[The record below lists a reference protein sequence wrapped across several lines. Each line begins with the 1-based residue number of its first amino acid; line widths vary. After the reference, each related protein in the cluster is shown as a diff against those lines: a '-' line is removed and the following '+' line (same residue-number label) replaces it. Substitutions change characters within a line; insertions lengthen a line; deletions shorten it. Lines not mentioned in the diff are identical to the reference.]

1 MIKYFFLNN
10 LYSNSK
16 MKDNIGVL
24 LTLSLL
30 ALVGFKFFGKNVKEH
45 FGMLP
50 PRTVKVEKVVQSAPN
65 AGFIQAPAHYQSNL
79 RPRQGAGMVQY
90 GTNIRSN
97 FPDPKNMGANFSK
110 LVNANAPIKERYG
123 NNDHQRLL
131 NAKDML
137 PVSNMKGALPGA
149 DVQPIV
155 YDRYI
160 FANGRSKYRAGGDK
174 FRGDLPIVPIKDG
187 WFRPSVDPH
196 IDLAQGATAVMGG
209 IDNNTA
215 KKLMALTHASSGG
228 YQNTGSGVQFESK
241 RGSGISS
248 SAMGGDIQVTAFR

>member
-1 MIKYFFLNN
+1 
-10 LYSNSK
+10 
-16 MKDNIGVL
+16 MKDNFGVL

-30 ALVGFKFFGKNVKEH
+30 TLMGFKLFNKNVKEN

-50 PRTVKVEKVVQSAPN
+50 PRTVKVQRVVQSAPN
-65 AGFIQAPAHYQSNL
+65 SGFIQAPAQYQANL

-97 FPDPKNMGANFSK
+97 FPNPQNMGANFSK
-110 LVNANAPIKERYG
+110 LVDTNSTPIKENYG

-131 NAKDML
+131 SAKDML
-137 PVSNMKGALPGA
+137 PVSDMKGSLPGS

-160 FANGRSKYRAGGDK
+160 FANSRSKYRAGGDK

-196 IDLAQGATAVMGG
+196 IDLVQGATAAMGG

-215 KKLMALTHASSGG
+215 KRLMALCSASSGG
-228 YQNTGSGVQFESK
+228 YQDTGSGIQYAK
-241 RGSGISS
+241 IGASGVSS
-248 SAMGGDIQVTAFR
+248 SAMGGDIQITAFR

>member
-1 MIKYFFLNN
+1 
-10 LYSNSK
+10 
-16 MKDNIGVL
+16 MKDNFGVL

-30 ALVGFKFFGKNVKEH
+30 ALVGFKFFGKDVKEH

-50 PRTVKVEKVVQSAPN
+50 PRTVKVQQVVQSAPN

-79 RPRQGAGMVQY
+79 KPRQGAGMVQY

-97 FPDPKNMGANFSK
+97 FPSPQNMGANFSN
-110 LVNANAPIKERYG
+110 LVNVNATPIKEHYG
-123 NNDHQRLL
+123 NNDHRRLL

-137 PVSNMKGALPGA
+137 PVSDMKGALPGA

-160 FANGRSKYRAGGDK
+160 FANSRSKYRAGGDK

-215 KKLMALTHASSGG
+215 KRLMALSSASSGG
-228 YQNTGSGVQFESK
+228 YQDTGSGIHFAK
-241 RGSGISS
+241 AGRSGVSS